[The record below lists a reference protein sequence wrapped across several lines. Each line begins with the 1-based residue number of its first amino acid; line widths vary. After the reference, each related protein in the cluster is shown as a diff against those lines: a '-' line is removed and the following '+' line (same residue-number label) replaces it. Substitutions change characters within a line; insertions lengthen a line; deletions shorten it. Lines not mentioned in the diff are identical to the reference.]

1 MNNNFKTAL
10 AKLHDY
16 FFSPREG
23 NNGITSFLCFRFY
36 LTLALYAGSFLLLAH
51 DPFFFSAAKGFT
63 VGQSITS
70 MILAFITVAALVWE
84 LQLFGKPAGANLLLH
99 IFMIFPFALVIIRLT
114 GFPVDHGPRDFD
126 FSIMG
131 IAVDMLK
138 NLFQTM
144 HEFMKR
150 HLPEW
155 LFDMVV
161 NWKTCALLIV
171 VFFIL
176 SFRRLYLKIGGLA
189 LVLVVLLATAFAGKE
204 RNLESI
210 AYLSGGLLLLGF
222 GMANQ
227 WFQFGK
233 TIFWTNVTKRLQ
245 SYPEIGT
252 QEARLIYRLMKDLY
266 ESERLTQT
274 DISAF
279 VVRNI
284 GQKPGSMEVVAEF
297 IHRMLHDYHLITI
310 HSNRHGI
317 YFTPDLQLFWGDN
330 MLSSIAI
337 FPRMAIAT
345 AFCILWLSSPL
356 DMIPDFIPI
365 FGLLDDIAI
374 SAFSGWILKN
384 GIDQNPGKI
393 PEY

>member
-1 MNNNFKTAL
+1 MNDQPKNAL
-10 AKLHDY
+10 AKLQDY
-16 FFSPREG
+16 FFRPNEG

-36 LTLALYAGSFLLLAH
+36 LTLAVYAGSFLLLAH
-51 DPFFFSAAKGFT
+51 DPFFFSEAKGFT

-70 MILAFITVAALVWE
+70 IILAFTTVTALVWE

-114 GFPVDHGPRDFD
+114 GFPVDNEPRNFD

-138 NLFQTM
+138 DLCRTTLD
-144 HEFMKR
+144 FMKR

-161 NWKTCALLIV
+161 NWKTCALLV
-171 VFFIL
+171 VIFFIF
-176 SFRRLYLKIGGLA
+176 SFRRLYLKIGGLV
-189 LVLVVLLATAFAGKE
+189 LVLVVLLATAFAGKD

-245 SYPEIGT
+245 NYPEIGA

-266 ESERLTQT
+266 ENDRLTQN

-279 VVRNI
+279 VIRNI
-284 GQKPGSMEVVAEF
+284 GRNPGSMEVVTEF
-297 IHRMLHDYHLITI
+297 IHRLLHDYHLITV

-317 YFTPDLQLFWGDN
+317 YFTPDPQLFRGDN
-330 MLSSIAI
+330 MLASIAI
-337 FPRMAIAT
+337 FPRMTIAT
-345 AFCILWLSSPL
+345 AFCILWLASPL
-356 DMIPDFIPI
+356 DMIPDFIPV
-365 FGLLDDIAI
+365 FGLLDDITI
-374 SAFSGWILKN
+374 CAFSGWVLKN
-384 GIDQNPGKI
+384 GIDQNPGNI